1 MIFKNDIGMLKL
13 PDIIQIYID
22 EFNVSDERKLM
33 ITGEEYYRNNN
44 DINKREMIR
53 YENETP
59 ILDTTKPNHK
69 LSHAFMHTLVD
80 DKVNYLM
87 VKPYTLECNDESY
100 LENIKEILG
109 KRFQN
114 KMSKLATAASNKGI
128 SWLHPYINK
137 SGEMKF
143 KIVPAEQL
151 IAWWIDSDHE
161 DIQAIIWYYVVEI
174 YEGTQKKYE
183 TKVEYWEPERV
194 EYYTIVD
201 ELNKYGKPE
210 RKIIKLDGE
219 KYLNQLDNGEYE
231 SVNEIGHYTINGQPG
246 YWGKV
251 PFIPF
256 KNNDMELPDL
266 QFVKSLIDDY
276 DLTRSD
282 IANLLEEIKDIIY
295 ALRGYDGES
304 LSEFNHNIA
313 YYHAVK
319 VDGDNGGVE
328 KIEHTID
335 IDAAEKHYKQLK
347 KDINDFGQGI
357 EKDADAIGNSPSGIA
372 LKFLYSGLDLKCNAL
387 EENFKWSFEQLLYF
401 VNHYMGIV
409 NIPVSD
415 EEISIIFNRDIAVNE
430 SQAIEDCQNSK
441 SIISDETIVANHPWV
456 KDLDE
461 ELKKIEEENRTKEDE
476 MMQQNEQDMG
486 NLDGGDSGGQ

>member
-22 EFNVSDERKLM
+22 EFNASDERKLM
-33 ITGEEYYRNNN
+33 ITGDEYYKNNN
-44 DINKREMIR
+44 DINKRQMIR
-53 YENETP
+53 YENEKP

-87 VKPYTLECNDESY
+87 VKPYTMECNDETY
-100 LENIKEILG
+100 LENVKEILG
-109 KRFQN
+109 ERFQN

-128 SWLHPYINK
+128 AWLHPYINTDGK
-137 SGEMKF
+137 LKF
-143 KIVPAEQL
+143 KIVPSEQF
-151 IAWWIDSDHE
+151 IPWWVDNDHE
-161 DIQAIIWYYVVEI
+161 ELQAAIWYYVIEI
-174 YEGTQKKYE
+174 YEGTKKTYQV
-183 TKVEYWEPERV
+183 KIEYWQSDKV
-194 EYYTIVD
+194 EYYTIID
-201 ELNKYGKPE
+201 SLDDYGKPM
-210 RKIIKLDGE
+210 KKVVLDAE
-219 KYLNQLDNGEYE
+219 KYLRPTEDGKYTNVE
-231 SVNEIGHYTINGQPG
+231 EISHFTVDSQPG

-266 QFVKSLIDDY
+266 QFVKSLIDGY

-282 IANLLEEIKDIIY
+282 IANLLDEIKDIIY

-347 KDINDFGQGI
+347 KDINDFGQGV

-401 VNHYMGIV
+401 VNHYMGI
-409 NIPVSD
+409 IGMPVSD
-415 EEISIIFNRDIAVNE
+415 KEINIIFNRDIAINE

-456 KDLDE
+456 KDLEE
-461 ELKKIEEENRTKEDE
+461 ELKKIEEENKTKEDE
-476 MMQQNEQDMG
+476 MMQQNEQDMN
-486 NLDGGDSGGQ
+486 NLNGGDTSGQ